1 MKLQQLLKK
10 ISDSVDF
17 EIPQTLVESELNY
30 AVETVKQNLTR
41 SGSDL
46 QKAGIS
52 EERLRKD
59 FRPASQKRV
68 KDLLILGE
76 ISKRNEIA
84 VNEED
89 LVKEFDELAVTTGQD
104 AAALRQYYQARELMG
119 PLKEKLLEEKT
130 LNYLVE
136 NAKISIRKK
145 PEIKKPDAQENG

>member
-1 MKLQQLLKK
+1 MSIRYTVPDNLADDPLY
-10 ISDSVDF
+10 F
-17 EIPQTLVESELNY
+17 EITGKLNY

-76 ISKRNEIA
+76 ISKRNEIT
-84 VNEED
+84 VDEED
-89 LVKEFDELAVTTGQD
+89 LVKEFDELAASTGQD

-119 PLKEKLLEEKT
+119 PLNEKLLEEKT